1 MLTTENLKCFSQY
14 ARLIVVNNIT
24 LFVITQTGTNYCCE

>member
-14 ARLIVVNNIT
+14 ARLVVNNIT